1 MVHPPDAHGAVA
13 GQGQQGTC
21 NDDDAA
27 AAAAA
32 ATKSAAA
39 AAVAAATMQN
49 NAETVQIITIL
60 SKRELHDAF
69 VVAV

>member
-1 MVHPPDAHGAVA
+1 VVHPPDAHGAVA

>member
-1 MVHPPDAHGAVA
+1 VVHPPDAHGAVA

-32 ATKSAAA
+32 AAAATKSA
-39 AAVAAATMQN
+39 AAATMQN

>member
-1 MVHPPDAHGAVA
+1 
-13 GQGQQGTC
+13 
-21 NDDDAA
+21 
-27 AAAAA
+27 
-32 ATKSAAA
+32 
-39 AAVAAATMQN
+39 MQN